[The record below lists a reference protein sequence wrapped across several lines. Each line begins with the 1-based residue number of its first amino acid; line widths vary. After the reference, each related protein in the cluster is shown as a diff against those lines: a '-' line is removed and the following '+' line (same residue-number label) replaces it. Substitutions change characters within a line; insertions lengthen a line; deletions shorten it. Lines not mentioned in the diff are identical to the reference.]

1 MENLHLIGNAHLD
14 PVWLWRWPEGAAE
27 IKATFLSALE
37 RMEETPG
44 YIFTAGAVR
53 YYEWVY
59 ENEPALFARIEE
71 KVREGRWV
79 PVGGWWVQPDCNVP
93 SGESFARHTLLGQAF
108 LKQFLNHPAKIGYNV
123 DSFGHNAGIPQLLLE
138 SGMKYYVMMR
148 PGEHEKHLPTVF
160 WWEGPDGSRVLT
172 HRIMAEYS
180 SAADGKNLEKKIDQI
195 RSESERISLPL
206 MVFYGVGNH
215 GGGPTHATLEKLTS
229 LMKEDTTL
237 LFSDPERYFEELEK
251 YGDRIPVI
259 KGDLQHHA
267 SGCYSTDGPGKQ
279 AHKHAEAE
287 LVDAEKMMSVAHEKL
302 ELPYE
307 ADVLR
312 QSWKTLLF
320 NEFHDI
326 MGGCSLRE
334 ALEDMHQ
341 ELGGV
346 RGAARDCLNKALQ
359 KIAFHVDTENG
370 KPYSL
375 TKEFDWTNWETA
387 AGGAPVIV
395 FNTLSWP
402 VKAPVQVYNVASR
415 VEDEDGRIVPVQNV
429 RASRTTS
436 QKMDSIFM
444 AEMPAMGYR
453 LYRISRHQSEVMLPE
468 NDLSFGEDHI
478 ENAFFR
484 IRFEGGEI
492 CEILDKRIGRNIL
505 RSPIGLKVIDCSA
518 ADTWAH
524 GIFTFHDLRGCFSG
538 ISAKVTET
546 GPVRLA
552 MCLESSYGASK
563 LRLTVSLLP
572 QKAQIHLS
580 ARLLWVEEQA
590 MAKFSVPLVTDPQT
604 ASFEQAYSVVEKTP
618 SGREQPAQ
626 MWGDVTGV
634 LEDGSV
640 YGAALANDSRYSYET
655 DGNELR
661 LTLARSAAYADHAG
675 PKVRDEFSECMDLGE
690 HRVKMVLVPHVGSAM
705 SSGIDRAAQE
715 LMHPLMPIF
724 ETYHPGKLPKKD
736 SFASVSGPVRI
747 TALKQAEDGKGIII
761 RLWNPL
767 PKTVPFETNI
777 HYLDVSFQGELDG
790 YRFAGYRITADR
802 QVIPV
807 DLMEE
812 KKDEKI

>member
-1 MENLHLIGNAHLD
+1 
-14 PVWLWRWPEGAAE
+14 
-27 IKATFLSALE
+27 
-37 RMEETPG
+37 
-44 YIFTAGAVR
+44 
-53 YYEWVY
+53 
-59 ENEPALFARIEE
+59 
-71 KVREGRWV
+71 
-79 PVGGWWVQPDCNVP
+79 
-93 SGESFARHTLLGQAF
+93 
-108 LKQFLNHPAKIGYNV
+108 
-123 DSFGHNAGIPQLLLE
+123 
-138 SGMKYYVMMR
+138 
-148 PGEHEKHLPTVF
+148 
-160 WWEGPDGSRVLT
+160 
-172 HRIMAEYS
+172 
-180 SAADGKNLEKKIDQI
+180 
-195 RSESERISLPL
+195 
-206 MVFYGVGNH
+206 MVFYGVGDH

-229 LMKEDTTL
+229 MMKEDTSL
-237 LFSDPERYFEELEK
+237 LFSDPESYFAELEK
-251 YGDRIPVI
+251 YGDQIPVI

-302 ELPYE
+302 GLPYE
-307 ADVLR
+307 ADALR

-346 RGAARDCLNKALQ
+346 RGAARDHLNKALQ

-415 VEDEDGRIVPVQNV
+415 IEDEEGQAVPVQNV
-429 RASRTTS
+429 RAARTTS
-436 QKMDSIFM
+436 QKQDSIFL
-444 AEMPAMGYR
+444 AEVPAMGYR
-453 LYRISRHQSEVMLPE
+453 LYRMGRHLPAPEFAE

-478 ENAFFR
+478 ENEFFR

-524 GIFTFHDLRGCFSG
+524 GIFTFHDLRGCFRG
-538 ISAKVTET
+538 ISAKATET
-546 GPVRLA
+546 GPVRA
-552 MCLESSYGASK
+552 TICLDSSYGASK
-563 LRLTVSLLP
+563 LRLMVSLLP
-572 QKAQIHLS
+572 KEARIYLS

-590 MAKFSVPLVTDPQT
+590 MAKLSVPLTMEAQT
-604 ASFEQAYSVVEKTP
+604 ASFEQAYAVVEKTP

-626 MWGDVTGV
+626 MWGDVTGA
-634 LEDGSV
+634 LKDGSV

-655 DGNELR
+655 DGSELR

-690 HRVKMVLVPHVGSAM
+690 HRIEMVLVPHVGSAM
-705 SSGIDRAAQE
+705 SCGIDQAAQE

-724 ETYHPGKLPKKD
+724 ETYHPGELPKKD
-736 SFASVSGPVRI
+736 SFASVGGPVRI
-747 TALKQAEDGKGIII
+747 TALKQAEDGNGIIV
-761 RLWNPL
+761 RLWNPQ
-767 PKTVPFETNI
+767 PEKVSFEAKI
-777 HYLDVSFQGELDG
+777 HYLDVSFGGELDG
-790 YRFAGYRITADR
+790 YKFAGYRITADR

-807 DLMEE
+807 DLMEME
-812 KKDEKI
+812 KKDGEI